1 MIKRITQLIK
11 IARKLTSSGA
21 LDTINQL
28 YKIPFVLKVFFDL
41 ISIGSKKTITLN
53 LQVKNYA
60 MP

>member
-28 YKIPFVLKVFFDL
+28 YKIPFILKVFFDI
-41 ISIGSKKTITLN
+41 ISIGSKKIF
-53 LQVKNYA
+53 
-60 MP
+60 